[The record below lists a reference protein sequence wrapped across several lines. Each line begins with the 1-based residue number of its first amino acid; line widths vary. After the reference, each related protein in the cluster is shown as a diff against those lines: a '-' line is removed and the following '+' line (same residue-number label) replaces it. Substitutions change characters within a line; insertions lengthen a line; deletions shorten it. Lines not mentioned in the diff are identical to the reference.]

1 MGSWSGKLLPI
12 VSSIDN
18 CQHQQAIETGRKAS
32 KTNDEEDNPE
42 ECNDD
47 DVCQEEASQG
57 SSSRSSNEKPN
68 AKRKHVPTPAS
79 GQTESFLSEMKE
91 AISTLKTLGADTS
104 SKEVLDF
111 LKE

>member
-1 MGSWSGKLLPI
+1 MTKKIILKNAMMMMFAKKRQ
-12 VSSIDN
+12 V
-18 CQHQQAIETGRKAS
+18 KA
-32 KTNDEEDNPE
+32 
-42 ECNDD
+42 
-47 DVCQEEASQG
+47 
-57 SSSRSSNEKPN
+57 SRSSNEKPN

-79 GQTESFLSEMKE
+79 GQTESFLSEMTE